1 MPSMKMFGRLSGVLA
16 IVALL
21 VWLGLPRALNL
32 IGLHAHYEVPPIE
45 LSGHRAIIITTSVDR
60 LAPTDRVT
68 GVASSEMT
76 IPYYA
81 LVDAG
86 IDVDLASIQGGEIP
100 FEPGTLRWPV
110 STPADRRFQRDD
122 HALGLSRKSIAVS
135 ELDISGYDIVFLA
148 GGWGAA
154 YDLGQSEDLGVLI
167 SEAYA
172 NGAVVGGVCHGVLG
186 LLQAETPAGLP
197 LVEGRRLTGVTDKQ
211 LRELGITFTPM
222 HPERELRTAGAEFEA
237 QHAFRD
243 FFASHVVVDGRL
255 VTGQNQNSG
264 AETAHRMMERLSE
277 DAPR

>member
-16 IVALL
+16 IIALV

-32 IGLHAHYEVPPIE
+32 MGLHAHYEVPPIE
-45 LSGHRAIIITTSVDR
+45 LSDHRAVIVTTSVER
-60 LAPTDRVT
+60 LAPTDRQT
-68 GVASSEMT
+68 GVASSELT

-81 LVDAG
+81 FVDAG
-86 IDVDLASIQGGEIP
+86 LDVDLASIRGGEIP

-110 STPADRRFQRDD
+110 ATPADRRFLGDD
-122 HALGLSRKSIAVS
+122 RARGMARNSIAISKLDVS
-135 ELDISGYDIVFLA
+135 SYDIVFLA

-154 YDLGQSEDLGVLI
+154 YDLAQSEDLGDLV

-186 LLQAETPAGLP
+186 LLQAETPEGSP

-243 FFASHVVVDGRL
+243 FFATHVAVDGRI

-264 AETAHRMMERLSE
+264 AETAHRMMELLVDDE
-277 DAPR
+277 LD